1 MQPRKFSHEWKF
13 CILTAKVFPLE
24 SFAVY
29 GSSCS
34 DEFLNEF
41 DVPGA
46 ALNGRDASSLTIP
59 ELKRWL
65 QCRRAPTTGK
75 KADLASCQVNLLFC
89 VKVFNK

>member
-1 MQPRKFSHEWKF
+1 M
-13 CILTAKVFPLE
+13 AKVVDGNCSSE
-24 SFAVY
+24 D
-29 GSSCS
+29 SSCS
-34 DEFLNEF
+34 DDEFLNVF

-75 KADLASCQVNLLFC
+75 KADLVARLTYYFV
-89 VKVFNK
+89 